1 MPEHSHRK
9 MDNQKITSYRI
20 LLADDHNIFRR
31 GLKKLIE
38 EMEDLDVIG
47 EAGDG
52 LELLDLLRE
61 LKPDMVILD
70 ISMPNLRG
78 IETTR
83 EIKMLYPQMKVLIL
97 TMHKNREYLYH
108 AISAGAHGYL
118 LKEDSDMELFSAVQ
132 TIRTGGS
139 YITTHLSGEVAEDL
153 AQVYLGKGRL
163 PTEPLTIRESEVL
176 KLIAEGKTNREVAKL
191 LHISVRTVENH
202 RANLTRK
209 LKIRK
214 TADLVRYAIQK
225 GIISKFQ

>member
-1 MPEHSHRK
+1 
-9 MDNQKITSYRI
+9 MDKQNLKPYRI

-38 EMEDLDVIG
+38 EMEDLDVVG

-61 LKPDMVILD
+61 MTPDMVILD

-118 LKEDSDMELFSAVQ
+118 LKEDSDTELFSAVQ

-163 PTEPLTIRESEVL
+163 PTEPLTIREREVI

-202 RANLTRK
+202 RANMMRK
-209 LKIRK
+209 LKINK
-214 TADLVRYAIQK
+214 TADLVRYAVQK
-225 GIISKFQ
+225 GIVSKFP